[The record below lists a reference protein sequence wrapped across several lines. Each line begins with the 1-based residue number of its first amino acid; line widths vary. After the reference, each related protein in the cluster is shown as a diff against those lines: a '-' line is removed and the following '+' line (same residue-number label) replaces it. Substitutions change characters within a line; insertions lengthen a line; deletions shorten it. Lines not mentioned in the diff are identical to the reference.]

1 MGLGEVMSNTL
12 DRLKALSDKL
22 EVKLAN
28 KSNLS
33 TAETSETQLKET
45 QTAQNSTQSPSD
57 KRISQTAG
65 DHTKLAESIINVMQI
80 DAKTEAVRAENIYR
94 VAELYLKLNIQEK
107 APDFDHIF
115 IYKAMNISG
124 IGLKDEDFGEIRE
137 GKYCQI
143 IAITYEPDKN
153 GKKKAK
159 NISLSYFGKAE
170 KLEDALKNDI
180 MEFVLRWR
188 YEKAFQNLEHYKYLL
203 DKIQPS

>member
-1 MGLGEVMSNTL
+1 MSDTL

-22 EVKLAN
+22 EVKLA
-28 KSNLS
+28 SRI
-33 TAETSETQLKET
+33 ETSEKVDKKPL
-45 QTAQNSTQSPSD
+45 STESTISPVES
-57 KRISQTAG
+57 IATPEAVSVTVG
-65 DHTKLAESIINVMQI
+65 DHSALAKDIISVMTINPQ
-80 DAKTEAVRAENIYR
+80 KEEVRAANIHR

-107 APDFDHIF
+107 APDFNDIF

-170 KLEDALKNDI
+170 KLVERLKNDI

-203 DKIQPS
+203 DKIKPQAQLI